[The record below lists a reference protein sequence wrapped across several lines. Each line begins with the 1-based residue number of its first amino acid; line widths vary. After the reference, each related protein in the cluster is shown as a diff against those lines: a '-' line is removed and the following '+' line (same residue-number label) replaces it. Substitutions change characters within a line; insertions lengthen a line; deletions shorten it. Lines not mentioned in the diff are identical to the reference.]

1 MPHPLRWLKEKLLA
15 LGRWLKEKLL
25 APGKWLK
32 EKRMAAPAGPMQSWK
47 AVCLFFY
54 LLIIGGLMVY
64 GVYGLWAAEPKTT
77 PEARVTEPSY
87 TENAS
92 SKDDPPKILRI
103 APQWVTIGVSQASLQ
118 IFGYNFT
125 DKSQVKFNDAPR
137 VPQPQYVNEHRLVVP
152 LVSTDFTV
160 PGAVVITVENDSKR
174 SNAEVLTVEAAGNV
188 IGDWRLFCW
197 SIKIRQEVRLILLV
211 LFTGA
216 LGACMSALHSLA
228 TYLGERKLVES
239 WFTFYLVR
247 PLLGAGIG
255 FIFYL
260 VVRGGFLSGS
270 NFDATT
276 VNPFGVTAVAALV
289 GMFCDPALQ
298 KLREVFLTLFKP
310 SDTRANTL
318 VDLSITTR
326 RKLPD
331 AHAGVPY
338 TQKLEASGGSPP
350 SRWASPTPLLAW
362 LTLDP
367 ATGQLTGTPPP
378 ITSPPITSP
387 PTYPLPAPYTFQV
400 TDSSGASVTAE
411 LELTVTTP

>member
-1 MPHPLRWLKEKLLA
+1 
-15 LGRWLKEKLL
+15 
-25 APGKWLK
+25 
-32 EKRMAAPAGPMQSWK
+32 
-47 AVCLFFY
+47 
-54 LLIIGGLMVY
+54 
-64 GVYGLWAAEPKTT
+64 
-77 PEARVTEPSY
+77 
-87 TENAS
+87 
-92 SKDDPPKILRI
+92 
-103 APQWVTIGVSQASLQ
+103 
-118 IFGYNFT
+118 
-125 DKSQVKFNDAPR
+125 
-137 VPQPQYVNEHRLVVP
+137 
-152 LVSTDFTV
+152 VSTDFTV

-188 IGDWRLFCW
+188 IGDWPLFCW

-211 LFTGA
+211 LCTGA

-310 SDTRANTL
+310 SDTRKDTL
-318 VDLSITTR
+318 VDLSITVTGP
-326 RKLPD
+326 KLPD
-331 AHAGVPY
+331 ARAGDPY
-338 TQKLEASGGSPP
+338 THKLVTGGRPP
-350 SRWASPTPLLAW
+350 YSLVANPLLPSW
-362 LTLDP
+362 LTFDS
-367 ATGQLTGTPPP
+367 ATGELTGTPP
-378 ITSPPITSP
+378 ITSPPA
-387 PTYPLPAPYTFQV
+387 APQTAHYAFQV
-400 TDSSGASVTAE
+400 TDSSGAVVTAE
-411 LELTVTTP
+411 LDLTITTP

>member
-1 MPHPLRWLKEKLLA
+1 MTK
-15 LGRWLKEKLL
+15 LGRWLKVKLT
-25 APGKWLK
+25 AD
-32 EKRMAAPAGPMQSWK
+32 PAGRMQSWK
-47 AVCLFFY
+47 AVSLFVY
-54 LLIIGGLMVY
+54 LLVIGGLIVY
-64 GVYGLWAAEPKTT
+64 VVYGLWKAEPKTT
-77 PEARVTEPSY
+77 PEVRVTEPPY
-87 TENAS
+87 TAEERP
-92 SKDDPPKILRI
+92 KDGTPKILRI

-125 DKSQVKFNDAPR
+125 GKSQIKFNGAPR
-137 VPQPQYVNEHRLVVP
+137 VPQPQYVNEHHLVVP

-160 PGAVVITVENDSKR
+160 PGAIVITVEDDSKR
-174 SNAEVLTVEAAGNV
+174 SNAEILTVEAAGSA

-216 LGACMSALHSLA
+216 LGACMSAFHSLA

-255 FIFYL
+255 LIFYL
-260 VVRGGFLSGS
+260 VIRGGFLSGS

-310 SDTRANTL
+310 SDTRADTL
-318 VDLSITTR
+318 SELSITTGP
-326 RKLPD
+326 KLPD
-331 AHAGVPY
+331 AHADVPY
-338 TQKLEASGGSPP
+338 TQKLVAGGKPP
-350 SRWASPTPLLAW
+350 YRLDAVPPLPSW
-362 LTLDP
+362 LRFDP

-378 ITSPPITSP
+378 ITSPPA
-387 PTYPLPAPYTFQV
+387 APQTVRYTFQV
-400 TDSSGASVTAE
+400 TDSSGASVTRE